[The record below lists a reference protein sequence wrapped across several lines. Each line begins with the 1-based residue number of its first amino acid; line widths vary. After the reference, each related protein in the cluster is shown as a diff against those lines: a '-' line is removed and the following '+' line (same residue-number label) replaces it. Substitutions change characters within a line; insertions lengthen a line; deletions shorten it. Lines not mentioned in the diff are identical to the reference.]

1 MPRSSREK
9 SAETRTQIIETA
21 YSLFV
26 QKGYNATSMREIS
39 QEAGL
44 TVGAIYNHFATKEDI
59 WIQIVYEKHP
69 YHEIIPLILSIQGE
83 TVTDVLRAAART
95 LVQYLSKRP
104 DIFNMIFIELVEFR
118 AAHVHDI
125 YETIV
130 PKLLPLRDILNDKKG
145 HLRDIPTP
153 ILLRSF
159 VGLFFSFYITGV
171 MMKSMPLVTND
182 EAALDQFVNLY
193 LAGILTEDD
202 PLRQTLS

>member
-59 WIQIVYEKHP
+59 WIQIVDVKHP
-69 YHEIIPLILSIQGE
+69 YHEIIPLILSIQGD

-193 LAGILTEDD
+193 LAGILAEDD